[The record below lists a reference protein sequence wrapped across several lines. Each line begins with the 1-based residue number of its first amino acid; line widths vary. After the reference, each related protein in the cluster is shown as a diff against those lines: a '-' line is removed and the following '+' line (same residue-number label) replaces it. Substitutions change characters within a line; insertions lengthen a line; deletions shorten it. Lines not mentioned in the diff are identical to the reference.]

1 MLSFVTFLDVRILM
15 PIIEHFSCIHSV
27 NEKKQPY
34 CLPILSILFHKQVCG
49 SIPTH
54 FPRQIRAHVSC
65 VIINHHTLETSQPT
79 FCFCETL
86 QISPSST
93 SCNHIWP
100 TSECISYKHAT
111 WFKMH
116 RKLPK
121 INLEVGFPIFNSQPM
136 LNLSPWCS
144 SGGLVPQTWQWRWV
158 TLSLCYKNHCCEVM
172 WLLICNYIYI
182 Y

>member
-54 FPRQIRAHVSC
+54 FPKHIRAHLSC
-65 VIINHHTLETSQPT
+65 VIINHHTLQTSHPT
-79 FCFCETL
+79 FCFCETPANFTVIYEL
-86 QISPSST
+86 QPHMLT
-93 SCNHIWP
+93 SQTQFN
-100 TSECISYKHAT
+100 
-111 WFKMH
+111 
-116 RKLPK
+116 

-158 TLSLCYKNHCCEVM
+158 TLSQES
-172 WLLICNYIYI
+172 LLWSDVAADLQLYIYMNK
-182 Y
+182 

>member
-100 TSECISYKHAT
+100 TSECISYKHAK

-144 SGGLVPQTWQWRWV
+144 SGGLVPQTWQRRWV
-158 TLSLCYKNHCCEVM
+158 TLSQES
-172 WLLICNYIYI
+172 LLWSDVAADLQLYINK
-182 Y
+182 